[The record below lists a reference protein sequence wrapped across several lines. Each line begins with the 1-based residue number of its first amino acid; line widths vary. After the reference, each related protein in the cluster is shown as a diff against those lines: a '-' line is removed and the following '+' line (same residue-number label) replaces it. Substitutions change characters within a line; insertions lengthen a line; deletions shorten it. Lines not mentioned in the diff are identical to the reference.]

1 MARFPQTG
9 LLVASLKRALKKR
22 GLTYAQVAHALRL
35 SEASVKRLFSEQSFS
50 LQRLEQIAE
59 LAGLS
64 LAELAH
70 LADSD
75 AGRQS
80 QLSEQQ
86 ERELVAQPALLLCF
100 YLLLNGY
107 RTADILSDYAIDQHQ
122 LIGLLVRLDRMG
134 LIELLPE
141 NRVRLLTSRFL
152 QWRQQGPIRAFFDQ
166 QVREEFFQARFD
178 QPAEHMSFV
187 SGMLSKSSLHLMEK
201 KLAQLADEF
210 NELARLDASLPL
222 NERHGCSLMLAQR
235 LWQFSLFSGLA
246 RGDEAPP
253 NSTDADLDG
262 AS

>member
-9 LLVASLKRALKKR
+9 LLIASLKRALKKR
-22 GLTYAQVAHALRL
+22 GLTYADVADTLTL

-50 LQRLEQIAE
+50 LQRLEQIAA

-70 LADSD
+70 LAESD
-75 AGRQS
+75 VGREM
-80 QLSEQQ
+80 QLSEAQ
-86 ERELVAQPALLLCF
+86 ERDLVAQPALLLCF

-107 RTADILSDYAIDQHQ
+107 RPADILTDYAIDQHQ

-152 QWRQQGPIRAFFDQ
+152 QWRDHGPIRQFFDQ
-166 QVREEFFQARFD
+166 HVRDEFFQARFD
-178 QPAEHMSFV
+178 QPAEHMSFL
-187 SGMLSKSSLHLMEK
+187 SGMLSTSSLHLMEK
-201 KLAQLADEF
+201 KLAKLSDEF

-222 NERHGCSLMLAQR
+222 NERRGCSLMLAQR
-235 LWQFSLFSGLA
+235 LWQFSLFSGFA
-246 RGDEAPP
+246 RRDEI
-253 NSTDADLDG
+253 NSNPDSGSTPEP
-262 AS
+262 